1 MFEEF
6 YEMYE
11 SEEQEVV
18 ALINR
23 CIGGGFNWK
32 GNFWEMTVV
41 TLGIVSCDTGKVS
54 TKEERLDW
62 PVTDEER
69 HSDKGWGRFQ
79 NEQIC
84 RLKIRRMKEEWAK
97 DLVVQ
102 PWCISEVV
110 KAHED
115 CPELQAVLDEYHK
128 PVVIQDQVLGELT
141 LDKDYGPLRGDSMVR
156 KGCEPFSGGQR
167 RRASPSWTR
176 ARSAAKKLL
185 ADCDTWDKAMRELAA
200 KNLTELA
207 NNWLSQDE
215 ENPRNPET
223 DPITEEELAR
233 RISLTSL
240 SVTSGGSFTAWFDCD
255 EMFTDHAVTVYGSLK
270 KGLKTANIEG

>member
-11 SEEQEVV
+11 TEEQEVV

-41 TLGIVSCDTGKVS
+41 TLGVVFCDTGKVS
-54 TKEERLDW
+54 TKEERLEW

-69 HSDKGWGRFQ
+69 NSEKGWGRFQ

-97 DLVVQ
+97 DLVAW

-110 KAHED
+110 KTHED

-141 LDKDYGPLRGDSMVR
+141 LDKDYATFEGEIQWCG
-156 KGCEPFSGGQR
+156 
-167 RRASPSWTR
+167 
-176 ARSAAKKLL
+176 
-185 ADCDTWDKAMRELAA
+185 
-200 KNLTELA
+200 
-207 NNWLSQDE
+207 
-215 ENPRNPET
+215 T
-223 DPITEEELAR
+223 DV
-233 RISLTSL
+233 SL
-240 SVTSGGSFTAWFDCD
+240 SLEVNAESKPS
-255 EMFTDHAVTVYGSLK
+255 
-270 KGLKTANIEG
+270 